1 MANVEVKH
9 ETVLDAGTT
18 KSRLARVYAEALL
31 VSARAVSPEAPAEL
45 GAELTELDAA
55 VSADPGVAAMLVSP
69 VVGKKDRAAAL
80 DAALSGNA
88 SHTLRGLL
96 AVLQQNNRLGLLRNI
111 ASAYRRLI
119 TEQAGQ
125 VPVTVTAAVALTDD
139 QKAKLTAN
147 LKALLKQDPVLDVR
161 VNPDLLGG
169 MVVQVG
175 DSVVD
180 TSVRTRLQTLRT
192 LLLDKGGSNGN

>member
-9 ETVLDAGTT
+9 ETVLDAGTA

-31 VSARAVSPEAPAEL
+31 AAARQVSPEAPAEL
-45 GAELTELDAA
+45 ATELTAFDDAIRTNA
-55 VSADPGVAAMLVSP
+55 GVATMLVSP

-88 SHTLRGLL
+88 SHTLRGLV

-111 ASAYRRLI
+111 AAAFRQI
-119 TEQAGQ
+119 IAEQAGQ
-125 VPVTVTAAVALTDD
+125 VPVKVTAAVALSDD
-139 QKAKLTAN
+139 QRAKLTAN

-161 VNPDLLGG
+161 VDPDLLGG